1 MRRYFLIILFAL
13 VLITPFILR
22 MVLGAQASSPA
33 ANGAAPLVII
43 TSHVESVRREFADAF
58 RDWHKKT
65 YGQDVNV
72 DYISLG
78 TGDIV
83 SMLKDRA
90 EVLYPKLHTYQI
102 DIAWG
107 GGDYIFNNDLKPFLQ
122 DGVHLDP
129 AIMAAAFPK
138 PTLNGLPLYDAKN
151 NPPHWWGAALSSFGI
166 TYNNSVI
173 EYLKRDHPKL
183 PEIKTWNDLSAPGYF
198 GWLVLADPGPSASAK
213 QAFSAIV
220 EKAMADASAHGESED
235 IGWARGMGQVRK
247 ICSNA
252 RSFASGSSLVP
263 GIIASGDAAAGMT
276 IDYYGRSEVEAI
288 GHGRL
293 GYVQPA
299 GATVINPDPIAMVK
313 GAEHQEVAKHFIEFV
328 LSRQGQLLWNT
339 RAGAPGGPKST
350 NLRRLPIMPSVYD
363 DMSNFTDPD
372 NPYASSGGFNKSDA
386 REHTF
391 GILGELIEDSCI
403 NCLPELQQ
411 TRKEILKSK
420 HARELDARLGMF
432 PFNQQEALRRAAVFK
447 TASPVDQLALKRAW
461 TEEFKAEYATLRTEA
476 ELK

>member
-1 MRRYFLIILFAL
+1 L
-13 VLITPFILR
+13 VY
-22 MVLGAQASSPA
+22 
-33 ANGAAPLVII
+33 
-43 TSHVESVRREFADAF
+43 
-58 RDWHKKT
+58 K
-65 YGQDVNV
+65 QDVDV
-72 DYISLG
+72 DFISLG

-83 SMLKDRA
+83 NLLKDRA
-90 EVLYPKLHTYQI
+90 EVLYPNLHTYQI

-107 GGDYIFNNDLKPFLQ
+107 GGDYAFDHDLKPYLQ
-122 DGVHLDP
+122 GGVQLDP
-129 AIMAAAFPK
+129 VILAAAFPK
-138 PTLNGLPLYDAKN
+138 PALNGLPLYDAKN

-166 TYNNSVI
+166 TYNTNVI
-173 EYLKRDHPKL
+173 NHLRQDHPNL

-220 EKAMADASAHGESED
+220 EKAMADASARGESED
-235 IGWARGMGQVRK
+235 IGWARGMGEVRK
-247 ICSNA
+247 ICANA
-252 RSFASGSSLVP
+252 RSFSSASSLVP
-263 GIIASGDAAAGMT
+263 GMIASGDAAAGMT

-288 GHGRL
+288 GGNRL

-299 GATVINPDPIAMVK
+299 GATVINPDPIAMIQ
-313 GAEHQEVAKHFIEFV
+313 GAEHKEVAKQFIEFV

-339 RAGAPGGPKST
+339 RAGAPYGPQST

-363 DMSNFTDPD
+363 DMSNFTDKD
-372 NPYASSGGFNKSDA
+372 NPYKSSGGFNKSDA
-386 REHTF
+386 REQTF

-420 HARELDARLGMF
+420 NARELDARLGMF
-432 PFNQQEALRRAAVFK
+432 PFDQKEAIRRGKLFKAA
-447 TASPVDQLALKRAW
+447 APVDQLALKRAW
-461 TEEFKAEYATLRTEA
+461 TEEFKAEYAMIRTEA